1 MEQSEVKSSEGLTEI
16 VTVGEWFITMLLMII
31 PLVNIILLFV
41 WAFGSNIKMSKSNW
55 AKAQLI
61 WMAIGFVISIL
72 FWILFFTFFYTGI
85 TNYLK
90 Y

>member
-1 MEQSEVKSSEGLTEI
+1 MEQNEVKSSEGLTEI

-41 WAFGSNIKMSKSNW
+41 WAFGSNTKMSKSNW
-55 AKAQLI
+55 AKSQLI
-61 WMAIGFVISIL
+61 WMAIGSIISIL
-72 FWILFFTFFYTGI
+72 FGILFFTFFAGI

>member
-31 PLVNIILLFV
+31 PLVNIIILFV

-61 WMAIGFVISIL
+61 WMAIVFVISTLFGIL
-72 FWILFFTFFYTGI
+72 LYR
-85 TNYLK
+85 NY
-90 Y
+90 

>member
-1 MEQSEVKSSEGLTEI
+1 MEQNELKSSEGLTEI
-16 VTVGEWFITMLLMII
+16 VTVGEWFIAMLLTII

-41 WAFGSNIKMSKSNW
+41 WAFGSNTKMSKSNW

-61 WMAIGFVISIL
+61 WMAIGFIIIIL
-72 FWILFFTFFYTGI
+72 FGILFFTFFAGI
-85 TNYLK
+85 INYLK